1 MGLEKGFNADH
12 MMIVRDQ
19 KDCGTIFKVAT
30 ALFFLSNNYNGIWE
44 FWRDIN
50 GILEWQVI

>member
-30 ALFFLSNNYNGIWE
+30 ALFFKATITMAYGNSGETSMAY
-44 FWRDIN
+44 
-50 GILEWQVI
+50 